1 MNSAQAKY
9 DFLIKQSFV
18 SELGLAV
25 LTGYKIMSK
34 PTKFKMPDDFS
45 RILGGP
51 LYQLFIRAKINTD
64 TLGLLKRRVLVISLL
79 TWLPLLLLSVWT
91 GDVAG
96 GASKVPFFYDVDV
109 HARFLL
115 ALPLLLVAELVVH
128 QRIRRVVKQFVERG
142 IVPTQARPEFEAII
156 GSAMRLRNSMVIE
169 ILLIVLVWT
178 GGHYLW
184 SSQVTLET
192 ATWYASVVDG
202 QHRFSP
208 AGYWYAYISIPIFQ
222 FMLLRWYFRIFIWAR
237 FLWQVSRM
245 DLHLVPTHPD
255 RAAGLGFLGGSAAAF
270 MPLLLSQGVLLAG
283 QIANRIFYADQTLLN
298 FKPEIVAV
306 VIFLLLLV
314 LGPLCVFAPRLAQVK
329 RQGLLEYGA
338 LASRYVDGFDQKWL
352 RGGAPLD
359 EQLMGSGD
367 IQSLNDLAGSFEVV
381 QSMRPFPFG
390 KTVVLQ
396 TAIAALL
403 PVLPLALTMI
413 SLEDIVKRLLGIL
426 L

>member
-1 MNSAQAKY
+1 MNHLPDTKQPY
-9 DFLIKQSFV
+9 DFSLV
-18 SELGLAV
+18 
-25 LTGYKIMSK
+25 
-34 PTKFKMPDDFS
+34 
-45 RILGGP
+45 LGGP

-91 GDVAG
+91 GDAAG

-413 SLEDIVKRLLGIL
+413 SLEDMIKRLLGIL